1 MPSAASAKDLEFPNP
16 KKMSERKSHIDD
28 NFIPDGLE
36 FREEYMHTALGKY
49 RRKKRAI
56 LWGKIGAVAA
66 ILIASSV
73 VSIALWNKPVYN
85 PQAEESSLNSI
96 IEKNKIATDSSST
109 LDLDNDEGTFNRNRQ
124 SPAVES
130 SKATQD
136 LSNKAVDKG
145 DPMSSGVGLPG
156 QLSTSESK
164 VHTRANNRN
173 RQVVEAVKNEVIIE
187 QAKQEPINYQLSS
200 STLEENKGIEDLSQP
215 TNIAFISFESFP
227 FNRTLAHH
235 RPLPALPVSKWSVY
249 ASVGAKLWA
258 DYGFGSGP
266 AKVDPIVGIGID
278 YKWRKK
284 MSLRVAGQFF
294 TVSGIAAPYV
304 STQRTYAEGFSE
316 TTFSYHTDKF
326 YHTGISAGIAYR
338 MNNKHSLGMLFDS
351 NVLLTANN
359 RIETG
364 SASSF
369 EARTSNEVNARGYV
383 QGFRKI
389 QHSIGL
395 SYEYALGKN
404 KSIGMAYRFGLTD
417 VTINSYFGNSS
428 NRNSML
434 SLYFTIKLKP

>member
-1 MPSAASAKDLEFPNP
+1 
-16 KKMSERKSHIDD
+16 MSERKAHIDD

-56 LWGKIGAVAA
+56 LWGKIGVVAA
-66 ILIASSV
+66 ILIASSAV
-73 VSIALWNKPVYN
+73 TIALWNKPAN
-85 PQAEESSLNSI
+85 NAQAEESSLNSI
-96 IEKNKIATDSSST
+96 IEQNKTSTDSSST

-130 SKATQD
+130 LEETQD
-136 LSNKAVDKG
+136 LSTKAVDKG

-164 VHTRANNRN
+164 VGTSANNRN
-173 RQVVEAVKNEVIIE
+173 SGVAEAVENEVTIE
-187 QAKQEPINYQLSS
+187 QTAQEDINYQLSGNIPQ
-200 STLEENKGIEDLSQP
+200 ENQAIEQSSQP
-215 TNIAFISFESFP
+215 VDIAYIPFQAFP
-227 FNRTLAHH
+227 FNRALEYH
-235 RPLPALPVSKWSVY
+235 RPLPQLPVSKWSVY

-266 AKVDPIVGIGID
+266 AKVDPLVGIGID

-284 MSLRVAGQFF
+284 MSLRMSGHFF
-294 TVSGIAAPYV
+294 TVSGIAAPFV
-304 STQRTYAEGFSE
+304 STQRVYAEGFRE
-316 TTFSYHTDKF
+316 TTYSYHTDKF
-326 YHTGISAGIAYR
+326 YHTGISAGVVYR
-338 MNNKHSLGMLFDS
+338 LNTKHSAGMLFDS
-351 NVLLTANN
+351 NVLLTADN

-364 SASSF
+364 NASSF
-369 EARTSNEVNARGYV
+369 EARTSSEVKARGYV

-389 QHSIGL
+389 QNSIGL

-417 VTINSYFGNSS
+417 VTINSYFGDAS

-434 SLYFTIKLKP
+434 SLYFNVKLKP

>member
-1 MPSAASAKDLEFPNP
+1 
-16 KKMSERKSHIDD
+16 MSERKSHIDD

-56 LWGKIGAVAA
+56 LWGKIGVVAA
-66 ILIASSV
+66 ILIASSAIT
-73 VSIALWNKPVYN
+73 IALWNKPVNN

-96 IEKNKIATDSSST
+96 IEQNKISTDSSST

-130 SKATQD
+130 SEATQD

-164 VHTRANNRN
+164 VQTRTNNSIP
-173 RQVVEAVKNEVIIE
+173 QVAEAVENDVIIE
-187 QAKQEPINYQLSS
+187 QATQEAINYQLSNN
-200 STLEENKGIEDLSQP
+200 TLEENQGVEGLSQP
-215 TNIAFISFESFP
+215 TYLAYIPFESLQ

-235 RPLPALPVSKWSVY
+235 RPLPELPISKWSVY

-284 MSLRVAGQFF
+284 MSVRVAGQFF
-294 TVSGIAAPYV
+294 TISGIAAPYV

-338 MNNKHSLGMLFDS
+338 MNNKHSVGMLFDS
-351 NVLLTANN
+351 NVLLTADN

-364 SASSF
+364 NASSF

-395 SYEYALGKN
+395 SYEYALGKS

-417 VTINSYFGNSS
+417 VTMNSYFGNSS

-434 SLYFTIKLKP
+434 SLYFNVKLKP

>member
-1 MPSAASAKDLEFPNP
+1 
-16 KKMSERKSHIDD
+16 MSNSKFHIDD

-36 FREEYMHTALGKY
+36 FREEYMHAALSGY
-49 RRKKRAI
+49 RRQKRVI
-56 LWGKIGAVAA
+56 LWKRLSLALVIVLVSAGSIWLVNDDKGEILNAQMPPTEAVDKGK
-66 ILIASSV
+66 
-73 VSIALWNKPVYN
+73 
-85 PQAEESSLNSI
+85 EET
-96 IEKNKIATDSSST
+96 KDSSSAI
-109 LDLDNDEGTFNRNRQ
+109 DLEQGEGRLNKHRQ

-130 SKATQD
+130 LEATQD
-136 LSNKAVDKG
+136 LSSKAVDKG
-145 DPMSSGVGLPG
+145 DPMSSGVGLPS
-156 QLSTSESK
+156 QLSTSKSK

-187 QAKQEPINYQLSS
+187 QAKQEAINYQLSS
-200 STLEENKGIEDLSQP
+200 SALEENQGIEDLSQP
-215 TNIAFISFESFP
+215 TNITLIPFESFP
-227 FNRTLAHH
+227 FNRTLAYH

-266 AKVDPIVGIGID
+266 AKVDPMLGIGID
-278 YKWRKK
+278 YKWRKR
-284 MSLRVAGQFF
+284 MSLRLAGQFF

-304 STQRTYAEGFSE
+304 STQRAYAEGFRE
-316 TTFSYHTDKF
+316 TTYSYHTDRF
-326 YHTGISAGIAYR
+326 YQTGISLGSAYR
-338 MNNKHSLGMLFDS
+338 ISNKHSVGLLFDS
-351 NVLLTANN
+351 NILLTADN

-364 SASSF
+364 NASSF

-389 QHSIGL
+389 QHSLGL

-404 KSIGMAYRFGLTD
+404 KSIGMAYRQGLTD

-434 SLYFTIKLKP
+434 SLYITIKLKP